1 MLPGSSKGTLPAIPD
16 IIGYMTSE
24 KTEDGVQRVL
34 YLQSS
39 DRLVTGNRFGLAP
52 KMYAPSIKKIIDE
65 IKTVGGKK

>member
-1 MLPGSSKGTLPAIPD
+1 
-16 IIGYMTSE
+16 MTSE